1 MTEPK
6 LQGKSYDIPKQL
18 VWEAWLKVR
27 SKGGAAG
34 ADGVTIPQFEENV
47 KNNLYKLWNRMS
59 SGSYFPGPV
68 RAVEIP
74 KKGGTRVLGIPNV
87 VDRIAQTVAA
97 LVLEPNVE
105 QVFHAD
111 SYGYRPGR
119 SPVDAVRV
127 CRERCFKKDWIV
139 DLDVKAFFDSVSWEL
154 MLKAVARHTDQ
165 KWVLLYV
172 ERWLK
177 ASMLM
182 PDGTIVAR
190 VKGTP
195 QGGPISPLI
204 ANTFLHYG
212 FDLWMTRE
220 FPGVQF
226 ERFADDVVV
235 HCVTERQARQVRD
248 AIGRRLVEVGLEL
261 HPDKTKIV
269 YCKDSR
275 RRQPYELVSFT
286 FCGYTFRPREVFDRK
301 RQQPFTGFLPAVAPG
316 KLTQGCVLAAASTHH
331 FDTGRPRR
339 GREPGPSGLV
349 ELLHRVLPERG
360 DPHRQTHGSPSDAL
374 GAAEVPATETQRQAG
389 AGVVEGRSE
398 TGAWPVRPLGPAVLA
413 LITGRHEPDESRGSR
428 PDL

>member
-1 MTEPK
+1 MSEPK

-18 VWEAWLKVR
+18 VWKAWLKVR

-34 ADGVTIPQFEENV
+34 ADGVTISQYEENV

-87 VDRIAQTVAA
+87 VDRIAQTVAV
-97 LVLEPNVE
+97 LVIEPNAE
-105 QVFHAD
+105 QVFHDD

-119 SPVDAVRV
+119 SPEDAVGM
-127 CRERCFKKDWIV
+127 CRERCWKKDWVV

-177 ASMLM
+177 ALMLM
-182 PDGTIVAR
+182 PDGSLVAR

-204 ANTFLHYG
+204 ANIFLHYG
-212 FDLWMTRE
+212 FDSWMVRE
-220 FPGVQF
+220 YPGVQF

-235 HCVTERQARQVRD
+235 HCVTERQARQVRE
-248 AIGRRLVEVGLEL
+248 AIGRRMVDIGLEL
-261 HPDKTKIV
+261 HPDK
-269 YCKDSR
+269 Y
-275 RRQPYELVSFT
+275 Y
-286 FCGYTFRPREVFDRK
+286 
-301 RQQPFTGFLPAVAPG
+301 
-316 KLTQGCVLAAASTHH
+316 
-331 FDTGRPRR
+331 
-339 GREPGPSGLV
+339 
-349 ELLHRVLPERG
+349 
-360 DPHRQTHGSPSDAL
+360 
-374 GAAEVPATETQRQAG
+374 
-389 AGVVEGRSE
+389 
-398 TGAWPVRPLGPAVLA
+398 
-413 LITGRHEPDESRGSR
+413 SRGFSLS
-428 PDL
+428 DLTVA

>member
-1 MTEPK
+1 
-6 LQGKSYDIPKQL
+6 
-18 VWEAWLKVR
+18 
-27 SKGGAAG
+27 
-34 ADGVTIPQFEENV
+34 
-47 KNNLYKLWNRMS
+47 MS

-97 LVLEPNVE
+97 LVLEPNAE
-105 QVFHAD
+105 QVFHDD
-111 SYGYRPGR
+111 SHGYRPGR

-165 KWVLLYV
+165 RWVLLYV

-182 PDGTIVAR
+182 PDGTMVAR

-204 ANTFLHYG
+204 ANIFLHYG
-212 FDLWMTRE
+212 FDLWMTRK

-235 HCVTERQARQVRD
+235 HCVTERQARYVRD
-248 AIGRRLVEVGLEL
+248 AIGRRLIEVGLEL

-275 RRQPYELVSFT
+275 RRQEYELVSFT
-286 FCGYTFRPREVFDRK
+286 FCGYTFRPREAYDRK
-301 RQQPFTGFLPAVAPG
+301 QKQSFTGFLPAVAPG
-316 KLTQGCVLAAASTHH
+316 KLIDMSRKAASW
-331 FDTGRPRR
+331 R
-339 GREPGPSGLV
+339 
-349 ELLHRVLPERG
+349 LHRRTNSTLDDLAEDVNPVLRG
-360 DPHRQTHGSPSDAL
+360 WLNYFTEFYPSAVIPICKRMDRHLMHWARRKYKRL
-374 GAAEVPATETQRQAG
+374 KRSHKRARMWLK
-389 AGVVEGRSE
+389 GVRRRTPGLF
-398 TGAWPVRPLGPAVLA
+398 AHW
-413 LITGRHEPDESRGSR
+413 
-428 PDL
+428 DLRYQP

>member
-1 MTEPK
+1 MSVVNRKGGNHMTEPK
-6 LQGKSYDIPKQL
+6 LQGKSYDIPKGL
-18 VWEAWLKVR
+18 VWKAWLKVR

-87 VDRIAQTVAA
+87 VDRIAQTVAVF
-97 LVLEPNVE
+97 VLEPNAE
-105 QVFHAD
+105 QVFHDD

-119 SPVDAVRV
+119 SPEDAVGM
-127 CRERCFKKDWIV
+127 CRERCFKKDWVV

-177 ASMLM
+177 APMLM
-182 PDGTIVAR
+182 PDGTMVTR

-204 ANTFLHYG
+204 ANIFLHYG
-212 FDLWMTRE
+212 FDSWMVRT

-235 HCVTERQARQVRD
+235 HCVTERQARYVRD
-248 AIGRRLVEVGLEL
+248 AIGRRLVDIGLEL

-269 YCKDSR
+269 YCKDRR
-275 RRQPYELVSFT
+275 RRQDYNQVSFT
-286 FCGYTFRPREVFDRK
+286 FCGFTFRPREAYDRK
-301 RQQPFTGFLPAVAPG
+301 RKQAFTGFMPAVAPE
-316 KLTQGCVLAAASTHH
+316 KLTDMSRKAASW
-331 FDTGRPRR
+331 R
-339 GREPGPSGLV
+339 
-349 ELLHRVLPERG
+349 LHRRTTLTLDDLAEDVNPVLRGWLNYFTTFYPSAVIPIGKRMDRHLKRWARRKYKRLERSDKRARAWLKG
-360 DPHRQTHGSPSDAL
+360 VRKRSPGLFAHWEL
-374 GAAEVPATETQRQAG
+374 RYAT
-389 AGVVEGRSE
+389 
-398 TGAWPVRPLGPAVLA
+398 
-413 LITGRHEPDESRGSR
+413 
-428 PDL
+428 